1 MKLSSAGWRKTGI
14 GINAAEAVE
23 PAASVPAKRQSSAL
37 SAARGTSLPA
47 LGIILWQSLFPSK
60 EQTPYSDGA
69 QEQYSEQKSSNE
81 GADEARAVAAAKY
94 SIDER
99 LATYTM
105 WLAIFTALLVLVAI
119 FQIGFLVRTDKT
131 STAAANAAKQSAD
144 VAERTFTELERP
156 YIFVDTP
163 KFIPSP
169 IEGALNV
176 QYILKNYGRTPAIV
190 RWLKATA
197 KPASPSNN
205 GPLTW
210 IEIFSGQIILKSG
223 DEREIQPL
231 HRMPFPKTPAI
242 GEPSVLLIIEVTYSD
257 VFDYIHVSEFTFFE
271 SEGSFH
277 AIAGKKY
284 NRSKSEKLPEGV
296 EWTPVWSEKKRE

>member
-1 MKLSSAGWRKTGI
+1 MLETLAKSSAI
-14 GINAAEAVE
+14 AIFIV
-23 PAASVPAKRQSSAL
+23 VFVF
-37 SAARGTSLPA
+37 
-47 LGIILWQSLFPSK
+47 LGIILWQSLFPPK

-69 QEQYSEQKSSNE
+69 QKQYSEQKSPHE
-81 GADEARAVAAAKY
+81 GADEARTVVAAKY
-94 SIDER
+94 SIDEK

-156 YIFVDTP
+156 YIFVDIP

-169 IEGALNV
+169 IKDRPSNV
-176 QYILKNYGRTPAIV
+176 QYVLKNYGRTPAIV
-190 RWLKATA
+190 RWLKASAQTE
-197 KPASPSNN
+197 PPS
-205 GPLTW
+205 GDHPTW
-210 IEIFSGQIILKSG
+210 IEFFNGQTVFKPG
-223 DEREIQPL
+223 DEREIQPNV
-231 HRMPFPKTPAI
+231 RSPFPYPTTPAI
-242 GEPSVLLIIEVTYSD
+242 RDPKEPSMLLIIEITYSD
-257 VFDYIHVSEFTFFE
+257 VFDYMHVSEFTFFE
-271 SEGSFH
+271 SGGSFH

-296 EWTPVWSEKKRE
+296 EWTPAWSEKPR